1 MRKKIKKMKRRFSMN
16 SQTVNRFLQGTIA
29 VLFVAFA
36 GQVGYEYWFNKPE
49 PVLMAAWAFEPRSL
63 AEAKGLAKEVVEAEV
78 TKVERADDLVIPA
91 PGEPG
96 GVERIAIEVVN
107 MKVKGAMKGQPG
119 QEIKLFRTAGLPV
132 TRKDMPNMK
141 EAPPRP
147 KGAADPPA
155 RPSPFVE
162 NTINIHD
169 DQPYKVGES
178 YVMFLRDGPA
188 VRMKGQQ
195 MATKTL
201 LNPSTRFRVEK
212 DNKVTPTIP
221 DGLGQSVK
229 GKALQNFKTDI
240 LQAADRAPIPGKIP
254 GQMILPA
261 IPIKPGMMP
270 GGIRPRGIEGGDAP
284 EGMEMGEM
292 EVPTEGKAPELQ

>member
-1 MRKKIKKMKRRFSMN
+1 MS
-16 SQTVNRFLQGTIA
+16 SHTLNRFLQGTIA

-49 PVLMAAWAFEPRSL
+49 PVLMAAWAFDPRTL

-96 GVERIAIEVVN
+96 GVEKIAIEVVS
-107 MKVKGAMKGQPG
+107 MKVKGAMKGQPA

-141 EAPPRP
+141 EAPPKP
-147 KGAADPPA
+147 KGASNPPS
-155 RPSPFVE
+155 RPTPFVE

-169 DQPYKVGES
+169 DQAYKVGEN

-188 VRMKGQQ
+188 VKMKGQQ
-195 MATKTL
+195 MATKAL

-212 DNKVTPTIP
+212 DNKVTPMIP
-221 DGLGQSVK
+221 DGLGQSFK

-240 LQAADRAPIPGKIP
+240 LQAADRGPIPGKLP

-261 IPIKPGMMP
+261 IQIKPGMLP
-270 GGIRPRGIEGGDAP
+270 GGIRPRGLEGEKGP
-284 EGMEMGEM
+284 EGMEMEMGEM
-292 EVPTEGKAPELQ
+292 EVPTEGEAPELQ